1 MYPPYILAIIG
12 VYSLCPSLLAR
23 GGYMSFAIDLY
34 ELSNYEPSKNVLL
47 TAANSK
53 SLRRRC

>member
-1 MYPPYILAIIG
+1 
-12 VYSLCPSLLAR
+12 
-23 GGYMSFAIDLY
+23 MSFAIDLY